1 MQWQYPPFLYLIL
14 PCCAGWLMLTLYSRH
29 RRQRAREAFAD
40 RQMWSSVMPS
50 ESSSRFWFKFT
61 LRELAIISGLV
72 ALAGPQFGTE
82 LETMVPRGSDLYV
95 LIDVSRSMLADDVTP
110 SRLGRAK
117 ADVSSLVNQLDGQ
130 RIGLIAFAGQA
141 VVKCP
146 LTVDYDSFRRA
157 LDELE
162 PGSAPRGGTAIG
174 DAIRKA
180 VEVFDANAFRDQS
193 VLLITDGD
201 DQESYPL
208 EAAAIAAERKVTV
221 FTVGLGDAEKGSR
234 VPDKNAT
241 SFVEHQGQQVWSK
254 LNSDLLEQIAL
265 KTSGVFIPAGTRAY
279 DLGQLYTDHLQ
290 GRKGKD
296 GETRQRVR
304 RSERFQI
311 FLAIALFALL
321 VDVLVSPYQASN
333 IAEPIAKNIKQTK
346 SSFDIK
352 SAVHSVT
359 TTAILFS
366 FLFASS
372 TTHAGDEAQR
382 VREGIALYRQSKY
395 DEAGKAFAAAG
406 DALEARKSDKKLTA
420 IFNQACAQHRAGD
433 FEKARDLYLEAG
445 LSQDREIAVASHFNL
460 ATMAAQQAKQLAGE
474 APDQVTAEKRE
485 QILSQLKSAVASFRH
500 CLELENRHEP
510 ARRNLELVRNW
521 IKYYSDRWREVD
533 RQKKRDESNLI
544 QFLEFLIQTQS
555 SILETVK
562 QLPKDTPSNERAEIK
577 RAQDELRDELPTLRS
592 KIDSELRGDP
602 QQPSANVDSQVQ
614 QGIELLQSWVDEVD
628 QKMETSSNH
637 LTTGDTKACAEGQQ
651 AAVEAL
657 DRIWDAVI
665 PFRPLLAKELDDQ
678 TKIAT
683 ALRPAPETD
692 TTDEPTSDKLL
703 TDKLTSDD
711 SQSKD
716 EPSRLDKTLRSEN
729 GMGSFT
735 RWQQKILRKAK
746 LLGPKA
752 AAELEA
758 LKNQNSSPKVDA
770 ADSDDAQAADD
781 SSKQSS
787 PDSPQADPELIRA
800 GLEKAIKLAPE
811 AVQAMQ
817 AAVKHLTA
825 NDTKE
830 AAALA
835 EQARRI
841 LQEIQE
847 AQPPNQDKK
856 ESQDQEKS
864 QDQDKQN
871 QKDEQNQDKQ
881 SDSKDQKS
889 PPKDPSENQ
898 PGKQPES
905 KQPDQ
910 KDPDQK
916 EPDQKSPEQEQK
928 SESQNTPSQKPQ
940 SISKDQIEDAL
951 RRVRERQQEKRERD
965 RTQRAR
971 VIGPAPVDKD
981 W

>member
-510 ARRNLELVRNW
+510 ARRNLE
-521 IKYYSDRWREVD
+521 RWREVD

-592 KIDSELRGDP
+592 KIDLELRGDP

-614 QGIELLQSWVDEVD
+614 QGIELLQGWVDEVD
-628 QKMETSSNH
+628 QKMKESSNH
-637 LTTGDTKACAEGQQ
+637 LTTGDTKACAEEQQ
-651 AAVEAL
+651 AAVDAL

-692 TTDEPTSDKLL
+692 TADEPNSDKLL
-703 TDKLTSDD
+703 TDKSTSDE

-729 GMGSFT
+729 EMGSLASS
-735 RWQQKILRKAK
+735 QQKIFRKAK

-758 LKNQNSSPKVDA
+758 LKNQASSPKVDP
-770 ADSDDAQAADD
+770 ADTNDAQAADD
-781 SSKQSS
+781 STKQSS
-787 PDSPQADPELIRA
+787 PDSPQVDPELIKT
-800 GLEKAIKLAPE
+800 GLQKAIELAPE

-817 AAVKHLTA
+817 AAVKKLIA

-841 LQEIQE
+841 LQEIQD

-856 ESQDQEKS
+856 DSHDQEKS
-864 QDQDKQN
+864 QEQDKQN
-871 QKDEQNQDKQ
+871 QQDEQNQEKQ

-898 PGKQPES
+898 PGKQPEN
-905 KQPDQ
+905 K
-910 KDPDQK
+910 KPDQK
-916 EPDQKSPEQEQK
+916 EPDQKEPDQKEPDQKEPDDKSAEQEQ
-928 SESQNTPSQKPQ
+928 SSQSKDSKSQKPQ
-940 SISKDQIEDAL
+940 SMSKDRIEDTL

-971 VIGPAPVDKD
+971 VIGPATVDRD